1 MQCCAAMVTARTAS
15 RTRIRAMTVDR
26 PLLAAIVGSRLIVLL
41 AAWVG
46 EQPALRNPA
55 LTSGSDL
62 PILRSLTAWDG
73 WWYLGIARTGYHA
86 AALTGGY
93 HDYAFLPLFPAI
105 VKALALP
112 WPAADS
118 LISVAVSNALFV
130 VGLILLLQL
139 GTIVFGD
146 DRARRA
152 VVVMA
157 LFPLSFV
164 FSMAY
169 AESLFLVL
177 SVGAMLAA
185 EREHR
190 LLAGILVGLAAL
202 TRLQGAILALPVW
215 LVLFLRDG
223 RHLRRS
229 QWPVLLGPAAAAAF
243 IAGISIL
250 AGGAGAYGAAQAAW
264 GRAGVGVAAAG
275 QTLGALL
282 SPVTA
287 IELAILLAAVF
298 LLVYLRADRL
308 RLPYAILP
316 VLYLGLAFASGSLE
330 SIGRYVMLAFP
341 NTWLIAGRRG
351 GWVRPAWL
359 TLSAI
364 LLFAFSV
371 AAFAGRWVP

>member
-1 MQCCAAMVTARTAS
+1 MLRQMVTARTGS
-15 RTRIRAMTVDR
+15 LTRFRALAVDR

-73 WWYLGIARTGYHA
+73 WWYLGIARNGYHT

-105 VKALALP
+105 IKALALP
-112 WPAADS
+112 WPGADS
-118 LISVAVSNALFV
+118 LVSVLVSNALFV
-130 VGLILLLQL
+130 VGLVLMLQL
-139 GTIVFGD
+139 GTIVLGD
-146 DRARRA
+146 DRARWA
-152 VVVMA
+152 VVLMA
-157 LFPLSFV
+157 LFPFSFV

-177 SVGAMLAA
+177 SVGALLAA
-185 EREHR
+185 ERERR
-190 LLAGILVGLAAL
+190 LLAGVLVGLAAL

-223 RHLRRS
+223 RRLRRS
-229 QWPVLLGPAAAAAF
+229 QWPVLLGPASAGAF
-243 IAGISIL
+243 IVGISIF

-264 GRAGVGVAAAG
+264 GRAGAGVAAAG
-275 QTLGALL
+275 QTLGAML

-287 IELAILLAAVF
+287 IELVILLAAVF

-341 NTWLIAGRRG
+341 NAWLIAGRRG
-351 GWVRPAWL
+351 ARVRPVWL
-359 TLSAI
+359 ALSAI
-364 LLFAFSV
+364 LLFCFSV